1 MPVNSRAHFM
11 TRIIIL
17 EKVKKIIPFFISL
30 QALVYVVNCLLKSI
44 PFSFWVVCASCMKE
58 YQYPPL
64 VNLSSFI
71 LGLA

>member
-1 MPVNSRAHFM
+1 MPVNSRASFM

-44 PFSFWVVCASCMKE
+44 PFSFWVEVCASCMKE
-58 YQYPPL
+58 
-64 VNLSSFI
+64 
-71 LGLA
+71 